1 MNKCWNLIIAGIIS
15 FPGLSWAQ
23 TDSLLVK
30 GVLKQ
35 DSEDLVQKVWF
46 SFTNHKGED
55 YKTSA
60 DVRSGTFRF
69 SVPKQEL
76 VVDGMLRF
84 TGSDPMNGAMYRP
97 LTLFIRKD
105 DITISGHANEP
116 ELAFVAGGK
125 ENDDYNDLRQSTAD
139 IARKVS
145 SIHSSRLKETVQ
157 NEEQDSKDLM
167 KSATLLLRQEYDKQR
182 EFIKKNPDSYVSLF
196 LLYRLKNMYVSD
208 SYAATFESLNSQYR
222 ETKMGKTIQ
231 SNIDREAIT
240 AQGQVAQPFE
250 RTTAIGKPFKLE
262 ELKGKTFLLDFWGS
276 WCGPCRA
283 SMPHLLDLYEKYK
296 KDGFEV
302 LGVAQERGR
311 TIDEANISWKK
322 AIDELG
328 IHWINVLNNEL
339 KAEFDIVKAY
349 GVISFPTKILVDKEG
364 KIIMRIS
371 ASATDDVDVA
381 LKKIYGY

>member
-1 MNKCWNLIIAGIIS
+1 MNKCWCLIIAGIIS
-15 FPGLSWAQ
+15 FPVLSWAQ
-23 TDSLLVK
+23 IDSLLVK

-55 YKTSA
+55 YRTSA

-84 TGSDPMNGAMYRP
+84 TASDPMNGAMYKP
-97 LTLFIRKD
+97 LSLFIDKD
-105 DITISGHANEP
+105 DITIYGQASEP
-116 ELAFVAGGK
+116 ELAHVAGGK
-125 ENDDYNDLRQSTAD
+125 ENDDYNGLRQSTAD
-139 IARKVS
+139 ITRKVS
-145 SIHSSRLKETVQ
+145 SMYSSRLIRSVQ
-157 NEEQDSKDLM
+157 NDEEDSKEFM
-167 KSATLLLRQEYDKQR
+167 KNTTLLLRTEYDMQR
-182 EFIKKNPDSYVSLF
+182 EFIGKNPDSYVSLF

-208 SYAATFESLNSQYR
+208 SYAKTFANLNSRYR
-222 ETKMGKTIQ
+222 ETKMGKAIQ

-240 AQGQVAQPFE
+240 AQGKVAQSFE
-250 RTTAIGKPFKLE
+250 RTTATGELFKLE
-262 ELKGKTFLLDFWGS
+262 ELKGKIFLLDFWGS

-283 SMPHLLDLYEKYK
+283 SMPHLLELYEKYK

-302 LGVAQERGR
+302 LGVAQERSK
-311 TIDEANISWKK
+311 TIDEANARWKK

-339 KAEFDIVKAY
+339 KADFDIVKAY

-364 KIIMRIS
+364 KIILRIS

-381 LKKIYGY
+381 LRKIYGY